1 MPKEEGGG
9 RAGARASRVP
19 YFTARARRGGYV
31 SMYVYK
37 SKQSAKNVL
46 GQKQKMFWLV

>member
-1 MPKEEGGG
+1 
-9 RAGARASRVP
+9 
-19 YFTARARRGGYV
+19 
-31 SMYVYK
+31 MYVYK